1 MTALVGIGAGL
12 VSALLF
18 AVVITG
24 SPLAMFLSYVAPLPV
39 FIAAMGWRH
48 QAGIIATV
56 AGMVAIAVLVRPYF
70 GVAFVLAAAGPAW
83 LIAYLAL
90 LGRTHKDGTQEWFP
104 LNRLLMW
111 IIITASVVTLAMTVV
126 AHSDIDGYRAA
137 MRRIADFMTTTAN
150 GKAMV
155 TLPRGINTED
165 LAGILEYVLP
175 FGMGSGFVYFTS
187 VNLWLAAKITKLSGR
202 LVRPWPYLPD
212 LRIPREMLM
221 VGAVALALAVI
232 LPGFGRIHA
241 MALLGALV
249 AGGSIAGLSTIHAIT
264 VGKTARGTILAGVY
278 ALLIIGM
285 TVVLPLLAMFGLFD
299 AMLDFRRRF
308 GAAAP
313 PSPLPPSG
321 PPSPWA

>member
-126 AHSDIDGYRAA
+126 AHSDI
-137 MRRIADFMTTTAN
+137 
-150 GKAMV
+150 AMV

>member
-24 SPLAMFLSYVAPLPV
+24 SPLAVLLSYVAPLPV

-70 GVAFVLAAAGPAW
+70 GAAYVLAAAGPAW

-90 LGRTHKDGTQEWFP
+90 LGRTQEGGTQEWFP

-111 IIITASVVTLAMTVV
+111 IMITASAVTLAMTLI
-126 AHSDIDGYRAA
+126 AHSDMDGYRAA
-137 MRRIADFMTTTAN
+137 LRRIADFMTTTAS

-155 TLPRGINTED
+155 TLPRGITTDD
-165 LAGILEYVLP
+165 LTGILEYVLP
-175 FGMGSGFVYFTS
+175 FGMGSGFVYFTT

-221 VGAVALALAVI
+221 VGTTAIVLAFI
-232 LPGFGRIHA
+232 LPGFGRILA

-249 AGGSIAGLSTIHAIT
+249 AGGSIAGLATIHAIT
-264 VGKTARGTILAGVY
+264 SGKPARSVILGGVY

-285 TVVLPLLAMFGLFD
+285 TVVLPLLAMFGLSD
-299 AMLDFRRRF
+299 AMLDYRRRF
-308 GAAAP
+308 GAIAP
-313 PSPLPPSG
+313 PPLPPSG